1 MIFQQIQNGDLDG
14 IRETIKNGANI
25 NEKYNQATPLHFAC
39 YNNSSFEIIELIV
52 SAKPEIDSLSLNNFT
67 PLHTACKFG
76 CSSKVLKLLLSNG
89 ANPNARD
96 IEYNC
101 PIHFLCE
108 SEPDLEKI
116 KTIVEAGANV
126 ELKNGD
132 KRNCLHLCSICSSPK
147 EIFEYLL
154 MNGVDPSMVDS
165 FNLTPLHYS
174 VLHGTTNETIQLL
187 LAYGSDPNV
196 YDQVG
201 TSPLLHVCKGIKGG
215 VEIAKTLLFCG
226 ADQFLENNKR
236 ENARKI
242 AQSSNQTEIC
252 TLLDQFK
259 DFPNSLLQLFVEEKG
274 CDLEINVSN
283 DQKIPVHSQ
292 IIKLRCGMAFKR
304 TGNENEKEKEKET
317 EKEKESEN
325 EKENEKEIDAFMEK
339 FSKELCLNYE
349 KDEIFKVL
357 KCLYYPDIELSK
369 QYTDIAQNIGLK
381 DFVNRS
387 EKKLFFKDLS
397 QIFRLQ
403 NRKFL
408 NLL

>member
-1 MIFQQIQNGDLDG
+1 MIFEQIQNGDLEG
-14 IRETIKNGANI
+14 IRETIKNGANV
-25 NEKYNQATPLHFAC
+25 NEKYNKATPLHFAC

-108 SEPDLEKI
+108 EGSDLEKI
-116 KTIVEAGANV
+116 KTIVEAGADIQ
-126 ELKNGD
+126 LKNGD
-132 KRNCLHLCSICSSPK
+132 KRNCLHLCALCNSPK
-147 EIFEYLL
+147 EIFEYFLI
-154 MNGVDPSMVDS
+154 NGANTTSVDS

-187 LAYGSDPNV
+187 LAYGSDPNIS
-196 YDQVG
+196 DQVG
-201 TSPLLHVCKGIKGG
+201 TSPLLHVCKGIKDG

-226 ADQFLENNKR
+226 ANQFLENNKR

-242 AQSSNQTEIC
+242 AQNNNQTEMC
-252 TLLDQFK
+252 TLLDHFK
-259 DFPNSLLQLFVEEKG
+259 DFPNPLLQLFVEEKE

-283 DQKIPVHSQ
+283 GQKIPVHSQ
-292 IIKLRCGMAFKR
+292 IIKLRCGMAIKR
-304 TGNENEKEKEKET
+304 TGNRKEKEKEIEIEI
-317 EKEKESEN
+317 EKEKENEN
-325 EKENEKEIDAFMEK
+325 VKEIDAFIEK

-369 QYTDIAQNIGLK
+369 QCKETAQNVGLS

-397 QIFRLQ
+397 QIFLLQ
-403 NRKFL
+403 DKILL